1 MSTEPVTE
9 TRCSVVVLIPRNDGR
24 YAVIRSAKHGG
35 AVELPG
41 GKVDPGESDV
51 EAARRE
57 TFEEVGHAL
66 AHGAPLLRLGTFEHV
81 FADARWSA
89 SAFLGAYSGAL
100 LRSSAEGEATW
111 ATRDEILAGTYGAVV
126 RRIFEA
132 LDALSDAAQ
141 GADGGGA
148 RWDGHNS
155 P

>member
-1 MSTEPVTE
+1 VE
-9 TRCSVVVLIPRNDGR
+9 TRRSVAVVIPRADGR

-35 AVELPG
+35 AIELPG
-41 GKVDPGESDV
+41 GKIDPGESDV

-66 AHGAPLLRLGTFEHV
+66 VHGAPLLRLGTFEHV
-81 FADARWSA
+81 FAGAQWSA
-89 SAFLGAYSGAL
+89 SAFLGAYSGAP

-126 RRIFEA
+126 ARIFEA
-132 LDALSDAAQ
+132 LDVLCDAAR
-141 GADGGGA
+141 GTDAGGV
-148 RWDGHNS
+148 RWDGRNS